1 MNNMPGLAASTLMF
15 GPIASRSLR
24 AGQPAATP
32 SSMTLDGSNFF
43 ADNDGNIVFVE
54 YSSGAIVSRHKRNI
68 SVRTADGDYW
78 MGNTEGLWFR
88 LD

>member
-1 MNNMPGLAASTLMF
+1 MNNMPGFAVSTLMF
-15 GPIASRSLR
+15 GPIASRSL
-24 AGQPAATP
+24 GGIKQTATP
-32 SSMTLDGSNFF
+32 GSMTLDGSKFF

-54 YSSGAIVSRHKRNI
+54 YSSGAIVSRHKGNI
-68 SVRTADGDYW
+68 SVRTANGDYW